1 MTRLALPLCLAE
13 VLTMLGVFTFP
24 ALLPAFMDDWA
35 LSNTQAGWISGV
47 YYAAYAVAAPLL
59 ISLTDRV
66 DAKWVYAG
74 GALLAALSAAGF
86 ALAAD
91 GFWTA
96 MLFRALGGAALA
108 GTYMPGLR
116 ILVDRLDVRVG
127 PQGRAR
133 AVPLYTASFSLGT
146 AISYYAAG
154 LLGDAIG
161 WRGAFAVAALAALG
175 AAAVALAQGRQP
187 PEPPAAGTRTRL
199 LDFRPVLRNRPAMGY
214 VLGYAAHMWELFAFR
229 SWVVAFLA
237 AVAVTAGGTGGW
249 PEPATVATL
258 GALVAMAA
266 SIGGA
271 AVATRL
277 GRAGTVAVYM
287 TLSGVLGL
295 GIGGLD
301 GLAYG
306 LVAMVTLL
314 YAGLIQLDS
323 AALTTGAVETAES
336 GRRGA
341 TLAVHS
347 LVGFLA
353 GFLGPLAM
361 GMVLDAAPE
370 GWNWG
375 LGFAS
380 AALVGLLGVPA
391 ILWGARKLSLD
402 KAARP

>member
-1 MTRLALPLCLAE
+1 MMRLVVPLCAAE

-24 ALLPAFMDDWA
+24 ALLPAFLGAWG
-35 LSNTQAGWISGV
+35 LTNTQAGWISGV
-47 YYAAYAVAAPLL
+47 YFAAYALAAPLL
-59 ISLTDRV
+59 IALTDRV
-66 DAKWVYAG
+66 DAKWVYAA
-74 GALLAALSAAGF
+74 GAVLAVASAAGF

-116 ILVDRLDVRVG
+116 ILVDRLDARHG
-127 PQGRAR
+127 ERGRAR

-146 AISYYAAG
+146 AVSYYAAG
-154 LLGDAIG
+154 LLGDVIG

-175 AAAVALAQGRQP
+175 ALAIALLQRPQP
-187 PEPPAAGTRTRL
+187 PEAPAGGAPARL

-237 AVAVTAGGTGGW
+237 AVAVGAGGTGGW

-271 AVATRL
+271 DIATRL
-277 GRAGTVAVYM
+277 GRARTVAVFM
-287 TLSGVLGL
+287 VLSGGAGL
-295 GIGGLD
+295 GIGALD

-306 LVAMVTLL
+306 LVAAATML
-314 YAGLIQLDS
+314 YAGFIQLDS
-323 AALTTGAVETAES
+323 AALTTGAVETARA
-336 GRRGA
+336 GQRGA

-361 GMVLDAAPE
+361 GMVLDAAPAGA
-370 GWNWG
+370 GWAM
-375 LGFAS
+375 GFAS
-380 AALVGLLGVPA
+380 AGLIGLLGVPA

-402 KAARP
+402 NGARP